1 MVGGGWGE
9 ERGRRQ
15 LACADDDLQRMRQ
28 RIEERGPA
36 IDDGALL
43 GLALDPKCRCLAL
56 EDGAEAPVTK
66 ANGAVGRRQ
75 YRQQLVCAARAE
87 ADHNPSPQMSVLGRD
102 A

>member
-1 MVGGGWGE
+1 V
-9 ERGRRQ
+9 
-15 LACADDDLQRMRQ
+15 RQ

-56 EDGAEAPVTK
+56 EHGAEASVTK
-66 ANGAVGRRQ
+66 ANGAVSRRDH
-75 YRQQLVCAARAE
+75 RQQFVCAARAQ
-87 ADHNPSPQMSVLGRD
+87 ADHNPPRQMSVLGRD